1 MYLSYY
7 IPLLYSTYSTT
18 FINYIEENM
27 FLDMKK
33 ISNICPIHEKGDI
46 QAINNFR
53 LVFALPMLGR
63 LFKRL
68 IFNCLFVYLEERRL
82 LSAYQF
88 GCRAKARLCKSTA
101 FHSPSY
107 IYSFWSI
114 LYSCDSL
121 GFFLYVQGFCKV
133 WYNGLNSKLKSIS
146 ISISIGIIRALT
158 QCLKK

>member
-88 GCRAKARLCKSTA
+88 GWDFFYMSKAFVKSD
-101 FHSPSY
+101 
-107 IYSFWSI
+107 IMVLI
-114 LYSCDSL
+114 L
-121 GFFLYVQGFCKV
+121 
-133 WYNGLNSKLKSIS
+133 NLNQY
-146 ISISIGIIRALT
+146 RF
-158 QCLKK
+158 QYR